1 MILASVTNSAIWSN
15 ASIPWFCFFQN
26 FVFYN
31 FHLAGTKIILPLYK
45 LCYKLMPKSVNNMAD
60 SRWCYNSV
68 LKFRMLRQIIK
79 TRQTS
84 LILLASGVCGDD
96 VIRLLVHIAQSIGSI
111 PLKPKKCKNQIFT
124 EKPGDWGFLPGDPG
138 LGQLRDLKS
147 YHCSGPSPPLTRGR
161 RTG

>member
-84 LILLASGVCGDD
+84 LILLAGGVCGDD
-96 VIRLLVHIAQSIGSI
+96 VIRLLVHIAGNVVKVPVIARI
-111 PLKPKKCKNQIFT
+111 LPAM
-124 EKPGDWGFLPGDPG
+124 WGGEVQVFIIRTQCDRLS
-138 LGQLRDLKS
+138 LSWL
-147 YHCSGPSPPLTRGR
+147 SGMCAVGWI
-161 RTG
+161 

>member
-96 VIRLLVHIAQSIGSI
+96 VIRLLVHIAGNVVKVPVIARILLAMWGCEVLVFI
-111 PLKPKKCKNQIFT
+111 LTPAPTRTPLFWHFVSHTC
-124 EKPGDWGFLPGDPG
+124 
-138 LGQLRDLKS
+138 
-147 YHCSGPSPPLTRGR
+147 
-161 RTG
+161 

>member
-1 MILASVTNSAIWSN
+1 MIPTSVTNSKIWSN

-68 LKFRMLRQIIK
+68 LKFRILRQIIK

-84 LILLASGVCGDD
+84 LILLAGGVCGDD
-96 VIRLLVHIAQSIGSI
+96 VIRLLVHIAGNVVKVPVIARILLAMWGCEVLVFI
-111 PLKPKKCKNQIFT
+111 LTLAPTRTPLF
-124 EKPGDWGFLPGDPG
+124 WHFV
-138 LGQLRDLKS
+138 
-147 YHCSGPSPPLTRGR
+147 
-161 RTG
+161 